1 MKLAEFVNCQ
11 VRSLKPYLEFRWSET
26 HRVMDW
32 WSSPFY
38 GKIMENRPCLDH
50 IVSITLLLGG
60 DLIPL
65 KPLGWS
71 SCAKLL
77 GCLES
82 SGCGCENHR
91 HWGWTQ
97 ILTSGSTHLAVFFVM
112 TVPPGEVIDQK
123 YPRGYCVLSPHVH
136 GLHSMFRVPFP
147 SIDPQPSQSSL
158 LRSAALR
165 PTGRRFQCHV
175 LRSRSRSSLPLG
187 VLEGSPGKLLMVKHH
202 SSSHP

>member
-1 MKLAEFVNCQ
+1 MSWPHRLHYTLAGWWLDSSQAARLVQLCQ
-11 VRSLKPYLEFRWSET
+11 AAGMFRIFRMW
-26 HRVMDW
+26 MW
-32 WSSPFY
+32 KSSPL
-38 GKIMENRPCLDH
+38 GLNANLD
-50 IVSITLLLGG
+50 LGQ
-60 DLIPL
+60 
-65 KPLGWS
+65 
-71 SCAKLL
+71 
-77 GCLES
+77 
-82 SGCGCENHR
+82 H
-91 HWGWTQ
+91 TF
-97 ILTSGSTHLAVFFVM
+97 LAVFFVM

-147 SIDPQPSQSSL
+147 SIDRQPSQSSL